1 MDTPENPR
9 ITNSESESSRGAVG
23 ANGAFG
29 TNSTTTSKTDWDTV
43 TRRYKRGLGGP
54 WWLALIGV
62 PAILAAVGLGLGGD
76 DKGGDAEAG
85 SAPSTSQSSTGDASA
100 GGDAGSANASA
111 TPFTLERVGDEL
123 KVKGEVPDDAA
134 KTALIDDIKAK
145 VPGANVVDELT
156 VKAGAAA
163 APAAAIA
170 ALTEAAGKGGDFSFD
185 FDGKDLALKGVAATE
200 EAKAAAE
207 TAAKA
212 AFPDATID
220 NQLTVDP
227 AAAGGAATP
236 STSPS
241 AAAPSASPSAS
252 APAGDAGTAGCS
264 TLAADIKAITTKS
277 KLTFANNG
285 TSLTEGSKVTV
296 KQVADKWKGCTTA
309 KLAVTGY
316 TSSPGSTAT
325 NLRLSTGRAAA
336 VKSALV
342 SGGVKA
348 ANVTSSGKGE
358 ANPIASN
365 STTAGQNA
373 NRRVEITV
381 G

>member
-9 ITNSESESSRGAVG
+9 ITNSDGESRRGVVG
-23 ANGAFG
+23 GNGAFG
-29 TNSTTTSKTDWDTV
+29 NTRETASTEWDTV

-62 PAILAAVGLGLGGD
+62 PAILAAVGLGINGD
-76 DKGGDAEAG
+76 DADAKG
-85 SAPSTSQSSTGDASA
+85 STTTASQTPAGDASTSPT
-100 GGDAGSANASA
+100 DAASANASA
-111 TPFTLERVGDEL
+111 SPFSLQRVGDDIT
-123 KVKGEVPDDAA
+123 VKGEVADEAA
-134 KTALIDDIKAK
+134 KTALVDDIKAK
-145 VPGANVVDELT
+145 VPGAKVIDQLT

-170 ALTEAAGKGGDFSFD
+170 ALTDAAGAGGDFSLD
-185 FDGKDLALKGVAATE
+185 FDGKGLALKGVAATE

-220 NQLTVDP
+220 NQLTVG
-227 AAAGGAATP
+227 AGA

-241 AAAPSASPSAS
+241 PAATPTAS
-252 APAGDAGTAGCS
+252 AGGDAAGTAGCS
-264 TLAADIKAITTKS
+264 TFADDLAAITAKS
-277 KLTFANNG
+277 KPTFANNG
-285 TSLTEGSKVTV
+285 TSLTSASMPAIKAI
-296 KQVADKWKGCTTA
+296 ADKWKGCTTA
-309 KLAVTGY
+309 KLVVVGY
-316 TSSPGSTAT
+316 TSSPGSTAK
-325 NLRLSTGRAAA
+325 NLQLSTARAAA
-336 VKSALV
+336 VKKALV
-342 SGGVKA
+342 ADGVKA
-348 ANVTSSGKGE
+348 VSVTSSGKGE

-365 STTAGQNA
+365 STAAGQNA

>member
-1 MDTPENPR
+1 METPENPR
-9 ITNSESESSRGAVG
+9 ITNSDSESRTGAGG
-23 ANGAFG
+23 ASGSFG
-29 TNSTTTSKTDWDTV
+29 TSSSTSSTTEWDTV

-76 DKGGDAEAG
+76 DNDDAGGT
-85 SAPSTSQSSTGDASA
+85 PTSSQTSTGDTAASPS
-100 GGDAGSANASA
+100 DTGSANPSA
-111 TPFTLERVGDEL
+111 TPFSLTRVGDEL
-123 KVKGEVPDDAA
+123 TVKGVVPDEGAR
-134 KTALIDDIKAK
+134 TALIDDLKAK
-145 VPGANVVDELT
+145 VPGVNVVDELT
-156 VKAGAAA
+156 VTAGAAA
-163 APAAAIA
+163 APTAALA
-170 ALTEAAGKGGDFSFD
+170 ALTDAAGAGGDFSFD
-185 FDGKDLALKGVAATE
+185 FDGEALALTGVAASE

-220 NQLTVDP
+220 NQLTVG
-227 AAAGGAATP
+227 AGGAA
-236 STSPS
+236 S
-241 AAAPSASPSAS
+241 PSASPSAS
-252 APAGDAGTAGCS
+252 APAADAGTAGCG

-285 TSLTEGSKVTV
+285 TSLAAGSTVTV
-296 KQVADKWKGCTTA
+296 KAIADTWKGCTTA

-325 NLRLSTGRAAA
+325 NLRLSTARAAA
-336 VKSALV
+336 VKKALV
-342 SGGVKA
+342 ADGVKA
-348 ANVTSSGKGE
+348 ANVVSAGKGE

-365 STTAGQNA
+365 STAAGQNA